1 MFFGYIFWRLFSYFR
16 FILSSTLAS
25 NGILSR
31 IFVIFCLFSQ
41 KGTFFEGILL
51 LVNKYDSKF
60 FLDVVSL
67 SSAKQPSIR
76 LNYASI
82 QTEQPKNRSIKFK
95 VTKVNES
102 IEQMAFRKRLN
113 KYRHT
118 FRWAPTKTTTSLDK
132 IKMAKDAIFFLKILF
147 VFAIFYPSP
156 AKRLHRHRMCV

>member
-31 IFVIFCLFSQ
+31 IFVIFGLFSQ

-118 FRWAPTKTTTSLDK
+118 FR
-132 IKMAKDAIFFLKILF
+132 
-147 VFAIFYPSP
+147 
-156 AKRLHRHRMCV
+156 